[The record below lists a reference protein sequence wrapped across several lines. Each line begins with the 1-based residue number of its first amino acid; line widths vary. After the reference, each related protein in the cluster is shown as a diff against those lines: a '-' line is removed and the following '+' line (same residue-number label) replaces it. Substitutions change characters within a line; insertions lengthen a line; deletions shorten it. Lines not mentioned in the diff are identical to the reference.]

1 MLRCNK
7 NQDYLILRCI
17 LIDSMKSLIAN
28 SYFQP
33 KNIPKIIPKRNQI
46 IKVCQETQ
54 LHLL

>member
-7 NQDYLILRCI
+7 NQDYLMFKCI

-33 KNIPKIIPKRNQI
+33 RYMPI
-46 IKVCQETQ
+46 IKEINTKVIII
-54 LHLL
+54 LH

>member
-17 LIDSMKSLIAN
+17 LIDCMKSLIAN

-33 KNIPKIIPKRNQI
+33 KNTPKIVPKRNQI
-46 IKVCQETQ
+46 ITAYQETQ
-54 LHLL
+54 QLLL

>member
-17 LIDSMKSLIAN
+17 LIDCMKSLIAN

-33 KNIPKIIPKRNQI
+33 KNIPKIVPKRNQI
-46 IKVCQETQ
+46 ITAYQETQ
-54 LHLL
+54 LH

>member
-33 KNIPKIIPKRNQI
+33 RNTPI
-46 IKVCQETQ
+46 IKPIINVII
-54 LHLL
+54 

>member
-7 NQDYLILRCI
+7 NQDYLMFKCI

-33 KNIPKIIPKRNQI
+33 KNTPKITPRVKII
-46 IKVCQETQ
+46 IKV
-54 LHLL
+54 